1 MDRAFRVSAPQHQA
15 IFLPSGANLSPPPAR
30 LSKINLVKNSN
41 SKRNSM
47 RRLLLAAIVAAALP
61 LSTTVT
67 AAESVRTVPPFIA
80 VNAKGAFAMTI
91 EAGKTQSVKVTGD
104 DAFVSALTTEVVD
117 NELQINVK
125 GSQKSSKGESR
136 VTITLP
142 SLSRVKV
149 EGAGQTVITRVASD
163 RLDLSYLGAGQL
175 TAAGK
180 VKYLRLNAKGVGEVD
195 TKDLHAERVDVNFN
209 GVGNV
214 SVYATDTVNAV
225 AKGMGSL
232 TYYGKPKTIN
242 KSVSG
247 IGSVS
252 AGD

>member
-1 MDRAFRVSAPQHQA
+1 
-15 IFLPSGANLSPPPAR
+15 
-30 LSKINLVKNSN
+30 
-41 SKRNSM
+41 M

-61 LSTTVT
+61 LTTVSVT
-67 AAESVRTVPPFIA
+67 AAESVRTVAPFIA

-91 EAGKTQSVKVTGD
+91 EAGKTQSVKVSGD
-104 DAFVSALTTEVVD
+104 DAFVGALTTEVVD
-117 NELQINVK
+117 NELQITVK
-125 GSQKSSKGESR
+125 GGQKSSKGDPR

-163 RLDLSYLGAGQL
+163 RLDISYLGAGQL

-195 TKDLHAERVDVNFN
+195 TRDLHAERVDVNFN

-214 SVYATDTVNAV
+214 SVHATDTVNAV

-232 TYYGKPKTIN
+232 TYYGKPKTVN

-247 IGSVS
+247 IGNVG